1 MAGSRWLEVGGWR
14 QVAGGRWLEAGGWR
28 QVAGG
33 RDGGRW
39 LEAGGW
45 RQVELAGKGR
55 RHVLLFLKAGASD
68 SMALLPAAAS
78 KFFWPPESL
87 ATGAAAAS

>member
-1 MAGSRWLEVGGWR
+1 MAGGRWLEVGGWR

-28 QVAGG
+28 QVA
-33 RDGGRW
+33 GGRW